1 MGKTIIYFLMSLF
14 LISVVIAV
22 NYDYIYNPYTAKLDR
37 SLKLNQSGSDL
48 IVDTLLV
55 ESPPLECSSGS
66 FLTYTN
72 MTNVI
77 CKSATGSSGNSTWW
91 LELWDSVSGALWGTA
106 NETKFTRE
114 NVTEYL
120 GANGSLLRTENMS
133 DIHESSWKIENG
145 TGLPFSNF
153 VLENVSNS
161 TPYLQVTNH
170 PAYSNFKLE
179 NVSNSTPYLQITGH
193 PDYSNFNLEN
203 VSNSTPYLQITNHPA
218 FSNFNYANISE
229 WLGVGNAS
237 ILRVGNLSTINTLT
251 NYIRTSDF
259 NIKNISNST
268 PYLQIT
274 NHPPYSNFNL
284 ENVSNTTYISAISD
298 NNLLRRTADFTIEN
312 ISNVTP
318 YSQITGLPDT
328 TDLDIANV
336 SMLDNN
342 SIVRMNTGENG
353 SLYQPVY
360 GTDDDLVLYLPFS
373 EDSVDT
379 STQFDRSP
387 YGNDATLNGVICN
400 STSANQS
407 TSRYGGA
414 CYFDGVDDNAE
425 AISITDPGTF
435 ALDLDGSMTLSGW
448 FKFNTVATAGL
459 ITKRNSGGNQINY
472 MLRYTTQINFIIRN
486 KAGTNQEFNVAWSPV
501 AGRWY
506 YVVATYNEFTKDV
519 GVYVDGERISTSTA
533 VGSPQ
538 TDDNP
543 VRIGN
548 DDGTSGYFDGSADE
562 IMIYK
567 RALTAEEIRT
577 HYLRGSGFGAS
588 GAITADKFRVVNT
601 SGSKIFEVNTS
612 GVGIYGTTDFQS
624 NTVYAHDIRNNDNN
638 PIIIRGNSKSG
649 NGFKV
654 HTSGAS
660 PGYADTARLTISS
673 AVATATATWSDTNV
687 VFDDW
692 IYLTDDN
699 GEGIRHQST
708 SNYFGIFT
716 DRTDDTTDGI
726 IFFSKN
732 AAGADTARLKIGSG
746 ADTVAATWSGI
757 EHTNMAM
764 SSGAYVTSGTGAA
777 NTLFTIQQTTVAGW
791 RIGMTSGSSTL
802 KFDTG
807 GDTFPNPELEITS
820 AGNVG
825 IGTTN
830 PSVAL
835 DVTGDIEYTGT
846 ISDVSDERLKEN
858 IADITNAL
866 DTITAL
872 RGITFNMLNATN
884 VEYGLI
890 AQEVQS
896 IVPEAVSITDENGY
910 LGISYLSFTPI
921 LIEAI
926 KEQQTQ
932 IESLKSEYKIC
943 FNSNCSNYICRNQ
956 SNGIMMII
964 NEAPDEVCM

>member
-1 MGKTIIYFLMSLF
+1 VVNTSGSRTLELNTTAFEVFDNSGADTFVVDKVNGRVGIGTTIPGEKLHVIGNANFSGT
-14 LISVVIAV
+14 VIA
-22 NYDYIYNPYTAKLDR
+22 NAFNTTNFTFTEQATNTQTLAA
-37 SLKLNQSGSDL
+37 Q
-48 IVDTLLV
+48 DTLVLQPATGNTNAIGRLAIVGTGSGVGGVRSELV
-55 ESPPLECSSGS
+55 IYRTTDMATNAEHLLIGHDEVAGNQFNIYSG
-66 FLTYTN
+66 
-72 MTNVI
+72 
-77 CKSATGSSGNSTWW
+77 ATGSGTARSILVNIGTTTLMTFDTSGNVGIGTTAPAEK
-91 LELWDSVSGALWGTA
+91 LEVIGNFNVSGDSKA
-106 NETKFTRE
+106 
-114 NVTEYL
+114 
-120 GANGSLLRTENMS
+120 
-133 DIHESSWKIENG
+133 
-145 TGLPFSNF
+145 SNF
-153 VLENVSNS
+153 
-161 TPYLQVTNH
+161 
-170 PAYSNFKLE
+170 
-179 NVSNSTPYLQITGH
+179 
-193 PDYSNFNLEN
+193 
-203 VSNSTPYLQITNHPA
+203 
-218 FSNFNYANISE
+218 
-229 WLGVGNAS
+229 
-237 ILRVGNLSTINTLT
+237 TIMHT
-251 NYIRTSDF
+251 
-259 NIKNISNST
+259 
-268 PYLQIT
+268 
-274 NHPPYSNFNL
+274 
-284 ENVSNTTYISAISD
+284 
-298 NNLLRRTADFTIEN
+298 
-312 ISNVTP
+312 
-318 YSQITGLPDT
+318 
-328 TDLDIANV
+328 
-336 SMLDNN
+336 
-342 SIVRMNTGENG
+342 NG

-687 VFDDW
+687 VFD
-692 IYLTDDN
+692 
-699 GEGIRHQST
+699 
-708 SNYFGIFT
+708 
-716 DRTDDTTDGI
+716 
-726 IFFSKN
+726 
-732 AAGADTARLKIGSG
+732 
-746 ADTVAATWSGI
+746 
-757 EHTNMAM
+757 
-764 SSGAYVTSGTGAA
+764 
-777 NTLFTIQQTTVAGW
+777 
-791 RIGMTSGSSTL
+791 
-802 KFDTG
+802 
-807 GDTFPNPELEITS
+807 
-820 AGNVG
+820 
-825 IGTTN
+825 
-830 PSVAL
+830 
-835 DVTGDIEYTGT
+835 
-846 ISDVSDERLKEN
+846 
-858 IADITNAL
+858 
-866 DTITAL
+866 
-872 RGITFNMLNATN
+872 
-884 VEYGLI
+884 
-890 AQEVQS
+890 
-896 IVPEAVSITDENGY
+896 
-910 LGISYLSFTPI
+910 
-921 LIEAI
+921 
-926 KEQQTQ
+926 
-932 IESLKSEYKIC
+932 
-943 FNSNCSNYICRNQ
+943 
-956 SNGIMMII
+956 
-964 NEAPDEVCM
+964 

>member
-1 MGKTIIYFLMSLF
+1 VDSSITWTKYLDIDGANARVNFPNGKVGIGTGSP
-14 LISVVIAV
+14 S
-22 NYDYIYNPYTAKLDR
+22 AKLEVV
-37 SLKLNQSGSDL
+37 G
-48 IVDTLLV
+48 
-55 ESPPLECSSGS
+55 
-66 FLTYTN
+66 
-72 MTNVI
+72 
-77 CKSATGSSGNSTWW
+77 
-91 LELWDSVSGALWGTA
+91 
-106 NETKFTRE
+106 
-114 NVTEYL
+114 
-120 GANGSLLRTENMS
+120 
-133 DIHESSWKIENG
+133 
-145 TGLPFSNF
+145 
-153 VLENVSNS
+153 NVSVNDS
-161 TPYLQVTNH
+161 ISIIH
-170 PAYSNFKLE
+170 P
-179 NVSNSTPYLQITGH
+179 
-193 PDYSNFNLEN
+193 
-203 VSNSTPYLQITNHPA
+203 
-218 FSNFNYANISE
+218 
-229 WLGVGNAS
+229 
-237 ILRVGNLSTINTLT
+237 
-251 NYIRTSDF
+251 
-259 NIKNISNST
+259 
-268 PYLQIT
+268 
-274 NHPPYSNFNL
+274 
-284 ENVSNTTYISAISD
+284 
-298 NNLLRRTADFTIEN
+298 
-312 ISNVTP
+312 
-318 YSQITGLPDT
+318 
-328 TDLDIANV
+328 
-336 SMLDNN
+336 
-342 SIVRMNTGENG
+342 NG

-459 ITKRNSGGNQINY
+459 ITKRNSGGNQVNY
-472 MLRYTTQINFIIRN
+472 MLRYTTQINFVIRN

-601 SGSKIFEVNTS
+601 SGSRTLELNQTSFEIYNRSGSDVFVVDRTTGMVGIGTASPTERLGVVGNVSITGTLTAGGVANAGGDIFMGSTYRAVYFDSDGNSGIYANSDDSLKFAIGGVAEATLTAGGLDMGGNSITNNLLLQGPDDGNMLIVSKQDTANALMIYTPSS
-612 GVGIYGTTDFQS
+612 GVDTERLRI
-624 NTVYAHDIRNNDNN
+624 
-638 PIIIRGNSKSG
+638 GN
-649 NGFKV
+649 
-654 HTSGAS
+654 A
-660 PGYADTARLTISS
+660 
-673 AVATATATWSDTNV
+673 ATATATWSDITHTGMVMSGNIAMGANNIYDAGIIDLNELRSASGQLTISGIASADSPILIRNANTAQDNYVTRLTLSSGDTATATWNAITHTGMVMGGEVNFGGYNLANAANLIGKDGADLGIYSHTTGSEERHIIFYTSTGATHSARLDISAGATATATWSNTNV

-732 AAGADTARLKIGSG
+732 AAGADTARLKIGTG
-746 ADTVAATWSGI
+746 ADTVAATWAGI

-777 NTLFTIQQTTVAGW
+777 NTLFTIQQTTVVGW
-791 RIGMTSGSSTL
+791 RIGMTSGNSAL

-820 AGNVG
+820 AGD
-825 IGTTN
+825 ISGTHGSYHT
-830 PSVAL
+830 S
-835 DVTGDIEYTGT
+835 
-846 ISDVSDERLKEN
+846 SDERLKK
-858 IADITNAL
+858 DIVTIPNAL
-866 DTITAL
+866 DKVLAL
-872 RGITFNMLNATN
+872 RGVNFKWKNESKGTN
-884 VEYGLI
+884 LRMGLISQEVESVIPEVVHTQTDEMETKAVEYQYLAGLF
-890 AQEVQS
+890 V
-896 IVPEAVSITDENGY
+896 
-910 LGISYLSFTPI
+910 
-921 LIEAI
+921 EAI
-926 KEQQTQ
+926 KEQQEQ
-932 IESLKSEYKIC
+932 IEELSTRIEELES
-943 FNSNCSNYICRNQ
+943 
-956 SNGIMMII
+956 
-964 NEAPDEVCM
+964 